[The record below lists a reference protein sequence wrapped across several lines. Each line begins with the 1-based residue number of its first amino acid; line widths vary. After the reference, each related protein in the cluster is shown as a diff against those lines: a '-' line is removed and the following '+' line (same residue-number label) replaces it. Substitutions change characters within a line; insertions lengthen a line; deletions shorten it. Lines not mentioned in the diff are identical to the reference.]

1 MYRKNK
7 KKKKKRKE
15 KKVREEQNVSSRRE
29 LPTIRFLSRLFFV
42 CHASL
47 FSLGGWILLIV
58 TGESWVKIV
67 RGGWKKKKEG
77 KTMVVKRSVVI
88 SETLDFTRG
97 GERIAFS
104 STINKRRLESIVG
117 YFSTTK
123 ETAISMRQT
132 RRNWS
137 PLSLQIYRFFFWNKF
152 RVWKLGIVFSLLFFF
167 SSFLINNATRV
178 SQRVF

>member
-137 PLSLQIYRFFFWNKF
+137 PLSLQIYRFFFLEQISRLKIGD
-152 RVWKLGIVFSLLFFF
+152 RVLSPLFFF
-167 SSFLINNATRV
+167 FFFN
-178 SQRVF
+178 

>member
-117 YFSTTK
+117 YFST
-123 ETAISMRQT
+123 
-132 RRNWS
+132 RRRKPPFQCVRRGGIDRRW
-137 PLSLQIYRFFFWNKF
+137 IYRFTGFFFETNFAFENWGSCSLSSF
-152 RVWKLGIVFSLLFFF
+152 FFLLF
-167 SSFLINNATRV
+167 
-178 SQRVF
+178 

>member
-117 YFSTTK
+117 YFSATK

-132 RRNWS
+132 RRN
-137 PLSLQIYRFFFWNKF
+137 
-152 RVWKLGIVFSLLFFF
+152 
-167 SSFLINNATRV
+167 
-178 SQRVF
+178 

>member
-1 MYRKNK
+1 
-7 KKKKKRKE
+7 
-15 KKVREEQNVSSRRE
+15 
-29 LPTIRFLSRLFFV
+29 
-42 CHASL
+42 
-47 FSLGGWILLIV
+47 
-58 TGESWVKIV
+58 
-67 RGGWKKKKEG
+67 
-77 KTMVVKRSVVI
+77 MVVKRSVVI

-137 PLSLQIYRFFFWNKF
+137 PLSLQIYRFFFLEQISRLKIGD
-152 RVWKLGIVFSLLFFF
+152 RVLSPLFFF
-167 SSFLINNATRV
+167 FFFN
-178 SQRVF
+178 

>member
-7 KKKKKRKE
+7 KKKKKRK
-15 KKVREEQNVSSRRE
+15 KGAWGAKCVKSSRASNDP
-29 LPTIRFLSRLFFV
+29 LPFPPVFRLSRVPFF
-42 CHASL
+42 A
-47 FSLGGWILLIV
+47 GWIDIINRNGGIL
-58 TGESWVKIV
+58 GEDCPRRVE
-67 RGGWKKKKEG
+67 KKKKEG

-137 PLSLQIYRFFFWNKF
+137 PLSLQIYRFFFLEQISRLKIGD
-152 RVWKLGIVFSLLFFF
+152 RVLSPLFFF
-167 SSFLINNATRV
+167 FFFN
-178 SQRVF
+178 